1 MGFESPSEIR
11 KYSMGWI
18 LMVFFCIGS
27 ECVQMVTEP
36 YTTLA
41 ECDINRHVVIQQILA
56 TEGITFFQI
65 RCDEHHAPQI

>member
-27 ECVQMVTEP
+27 ECVQMVTTP
-36 YTTLA
+36 YTTLS
-41 ECDINRHVVIQQILA
+41 ECEINPHEVTQQILNI
-56 TEGITFFQI
+56 EGITFFQI
-65 RCDEHHAPQI
+65 RCDEVMHH

>member
-1 MGFESPSEIR
+1 MTQ
-11 KYSMGWI
+11 WI
-18 LMVFFCIGS
+18 LMVFLCIGT
-27 ECVQMVTEP
+27 ECIQMVTEP

-41 ECDINRHVVIQQILA
+41 ECEINRQVVTEQIFA

>member
-1 MGFESPSEIR
+1 
-11 KYSMGWI
+11 
-18 LMVFFCIGS
+18 MVFFCIGA
-27 ECVQMVTEP
+27 ECVQMVTTP

-41 ECDINRHVVIQQILA
+41 ECDINRHMVTEQIFA